1 MKIQIA
7 VAALKPSQ
15 YRKYAKGWKQQ
26 RPELRQKIADAFG
39 GKYRSKPLDFLVGT
53 SHVKAPLEIAEYFKE
68 QRIPF
73 NYVLGLA
80 YPKGR
85 NQGVR
90 IGKLL
95 PKELLR
101 VYEQDGQRSIEHK
114 GEGENYTSEI
124 KGGNR
129 SKIRDLR
136 KNANILHQVI
146 ISRHPV
152 DMIDAVHGR
161 GLRETS
167 MREGGSNER
176 HLVNDAQLSLIAFI
190 VRPTG
195 NSTSGKETK
204 VENVI
209 GRIWIRPYVNA
220 EGNMIWMADRRTYP
234 LSLNVVEAYEVI
246 DIWLNQHL
254 NKASGS
260 EIYRKHPEVYT
271 DGFSPVIRYKE

>member
-1 MKIQIA
+1 
-7 VAALKPSQ
+7 
-15 YRKYAKGWKQQ
+15 
-26 RPELRQKIADAFG
+26 
-39 GKYRSKPLDFLVGT
+39 
-53 SHVKAPLEIAEYFKE
+53 
-68 QRIPF
+68 
-73 NYVLGLA
+73 
-80 YPKGR
+80 
-85 NQGVR
+85 
-90 IGKLL
+90 
-95 PKELLR
+95 
-101 VYEQDGQRSIEHK
+101 
-114 GEGENYTSEI
+114 
-124 KGGNR
+124 
-129 SKIRDLR
+129 
-136 KNANILHQVI
+136 
-146 ISRHPV
+146 
-152 DMIDAVHGR
+152 
-161 GLRETS
+161 